1 MKIEIRNNT
10 FTLHPSGSVFWKE
23 QNILL
28 ISDVHLGKIAHFRK
42 NGLAIPE
49 NAIPE
54 NFKRLDTVVDFFN
67 PKKIIFL
74 GDLFHSKIN
83 NEWHFFA
90 AWVNSIEAEIILVE
104 GNHDIIAKQNY
115 SDLNIVI
122 VAKLL
127 IEEFLLTHHPTESEA
142 YFNFCGHIHPGI
154 KLKDLGRQALKLA
167 CFFNKENQMILPA
180 FGEFTGRYF
189 LKPQKND
196 AVYAIAND
204 RIIKVV

>member
-1 MKIEIRNNT
+1 MKIQINQQN
-10 FTLHPSGSVFWKE
+10 FTLHHSGALFWEE
-23 QNILL
+23 QKMLL
-28 ISDVHLGKIAHFRK
+28 ISDVHLGKVAHFRK
-42 NGLAIPE
+42 HGLAIPE
-49 NAIPE
+49 SAILE
-54 NFKRLDTVVDFFN
+54 NFVKLNSVLEVFN
-67 PKKIIFL
+67 AEIIVFL

-122 VAKLL
+122 LSKLL
-127 IEEFLLTHHPTESEA
+127 IEEFLLTHHPTQSEA

-154 KLKDLGRQALKLA
+154 KIKDLGRQALKLA

-180 FGEFTGRYF
+180 FGEFTGSYF